1 MNIYNKEGSLSVCP
15 FVYLFVHIPVSPV
28 CLFVRP
34 PSNCKQRPPKAANL
48 RVYINI
54 YDRDR
59 VSVGAVGAAA
69 PTLFLDKG
77 SCTHRFGVGVKKSGY
92 ICTHTFE
99 FLTRSLLVVV
109 L

>member
-1 MNIYNKEGSLSVCP
+1 MEINVIIFISGSFSSRAL
-15 FVYLFVHIPVSPV
+15 
-28 CLFVRP
+28 
-34 PSNCKQRPPKAANL
+34 
-48 RVYINI
+48 
-54 YDRDR
+54 

-99 FLTRSLLVVV
+99 FLTKPLIVEFPEKVYWNGC
-109 L
+109 

>member
-54 YDRDR
+54 YE
-59 VSVGAVGAAA
+59 
-69 PTLFLDKG
+69 
-77 SCTHRFGVGVKKSGY
+77 Y
-92 ICTHTFE
+92 IE
-99 FLTRSLLVVV
+99 IYRNI
-109 L
+109 